1 MTCFCLFNLI
11 AYPFFTTSIQ
21 FKADM
26 GTGPTRATKSIQEC
40 FSKITARP
48 QKEIYK
54 GMLTSVTYPTL
65 ISNHINLFEE
75 SKWANFAQDLK
86 MYVSVNIV
94 YVNIVLIACTSNLFF
109 HPMDTIIFRLMMQSG
124 SPHPLYKGP
133 LDCLVKTVTQD
144 GIFSLY
150 KGISMGSLR
159 IAISA
164 ILINKRLFSVGFD

>member
-1 MTCFCLFNLI
+1 
-11 AYPFFTTSIQ
+11 
-21 FKADM
+21 
-26 GTGPTRATKSIQEC
+26 
-40 FSKITARP
+40 
-48 QKEIYK
+48 
-54 GMLTSVTYPTL
+54 
-65 ISNHINLFEE
+65 
-75 SKWANFAQDLK
+75 

-124 SPHPLYKGP
+124 SPNPLYKGP